1 MNRPASL
8 SEPWEDQDYPL
19 RFHRR
24 TPNHPDP
31 RVRTIN
37 NLKCMALAMHNYAA
51 THGRFPTAAIR
62 AGGEPLLSWRVAIL
76 PYLEQDAL
84 YRKFRLDEA
93 WNSPHNL
100 SLLGEM
106 PRVYAPVGPEGTGSY
121 ATYYQGVVDS
131 GSLFDGQDG
140 ARVAEVMSLASPT
153 LMFVEA
159 ADPVPWTKPE
169 DVPYRDGGPLP
180 AFGGHS
186 SDGVY
191 VVLADGS
198 VRLINRKV
206 SPETLRALIRRGEA
220 GVIGI
225 EEIGPGQNEWLE

>member
-1 MNRPASL
+1 VVNQPSSL
-8 SEPWEDQDYPL
+8 SEPWDDQDY
-19 RFHRR
+19 
-24 TPNHPDP
+24 PNHPDP

-37 NLKCMALAMHNYAA
+37 NLKRMALAMHNYAA
-51 THGRFPTAAIR
+51 TYGCRFPAAAIR
-62 AGGEPLLSWRVAIL
+62 GDGQPLLSWRVAIL

-84 YRKFRLDEA
+84 YQRFRHDEA

-106 PRVYAPVGPEGTGSY
+106 PRVYAPVGTEGTGSY
-121 ATYYQGVVDS
+121 TTYYQGVVGS
-131 GSLFDGQDG
+131 GSLFDGQEG
-140 ARVAEVMSLASPT
+140 ARIEEVTSLASPT
-153 LMFVEA
+153 LMVVEA

-169 DVPYRDGGPLP
+169 DVPYHEGGPLP

-198 VRLINRKV
+198 VRLISRKL
-206 SPETLRALIRRGEA
+206 SPVTLRALISRGDV
-220 GVIGI
+220 GDIGI
-225 EEIGPGQNEWLE
+225 EEIGPGQHEWLK

>member
-1 MNRPASL
+1 MNQPVSQPD
-8 SEPWEDQDYPL
+8 PWEGEDY
-19 RFHRR
+19 
-24 TPNHPDP
+24 PNHPDP

-37 NLKCMALAMHNYAA
+37 NLKFMALAMHNYAA
-51 THGRFPTAAIR
+51 TYGRRFPAAAIR
-62 AGGEPLLSWRVAIL
+62 GDGQPLLSWRVAIL

-93 WNSPHNL
+93 WNGPHNL

-121 ATYYQGVVDS
+121 ATYYQGVVGS
-131 GSLFDGQDG
+131 GSLFDATGREG
-140 ARVAEVMSLASPT
+140 TRISEVTSLASPT
-153 LMFVEA
+153 LMVVEA

-169 DVPYRDGGPLP
+169 DVPYHGGDPLP

-186 SDGVY
+186 SEGVY

-198 VRLINRKV
+198 VRLISRKV
-206 SPETLRALIRRGEA
+206 STVTLRALTGAWRCRGHRGRRNRCPAACMNG
-220 GVIGI
+220 
-225 EEIGPGQNEWLE
+225 